1 MTKVCNG
8 CHGELPISD
17 FYRKCDTYDGL
28 TSRCKSCVKLSK
40 KSHYQIHRESIR
52 AKQSEWYLQNKDQV
66 RASRKEKYD
75 PEKNKAQCKAYY
87 EANKGQVR
95 QINDSWAKANPD
107 KVKKAY
113 RDYYSRNKA
122 ERFAHAWKRKL
133 IKKRAYGWST
143 ELTDLV
149 SKEAQF
155 TARSRTKST
164 GIKHHV
170 DHIIP
175 LNGEV
180 VCGLHVWNN
189 LQVITAIENQRK
201 SNKLV
206 EAHL

>member
-1 MTKVCNG
+1 MKICNG
-8 CHGELPISD
+8 CHGEFPISD

-28 TSRCKSCVKLSK
+28 TSRCKSCIKLAK
-40 KSHYQIHRESIR
+40 KNHYQIYRESIR
-52 AKQSEWYLQNKDQV
+52 AKQSEWYAENKDKVLAAKRQ
-66 RASRKEKYD
+66 KYN

-87 EANKGQVR
+87 EANKDKVR
-95 QINDSWAKANPD
+95 QINDAWADANPEKIKASYRKYSKANPHT
-107 KVKKAY
+107 
-113 RDYYSRNKA
+113 RN
-122 ERFAHAWKRKL
+122 AWSSKRRA
-133 IKKRAYGWST
+133 IKKTSYGWST
-143 ELTDLV
+143 DLTDLV

-155 TARSRTKST
+155 IARSRTKST

-175 LNGEV
+175 LNGKV